1 MRRVVLTG
9 FADEISSDPGEQL
22 ATLKDTGL
30 SHLELRGVGGKG
42 VLDLSGQEI
51 AEFRQRLD
59 DAGIGVS
66 AIGSP
71 IGKVQARSD
80 LEAHYS
86 RFRIA
91 IERAHQFDSAYVR
104 IFSFYH
110 EDETADA
117 VRAVVIEQML
127 RMVEHAEREGVIL
140 VHENE
145 RGIYGDVTERCVDL
159 LQSADNPH
167 LRAAFDSA
175 NFIQAG
181 VDPSTDAWP
190 ALKPFVD
197 YFHIKDAVAESG
209 RVVPAGCGDAEL
221 EAILDDAL
229 QSGFRGF
236 LSLEPH
242 LKADDAE
249 FGGSGPERF
258 ARAVTELR
266 RILDRL
272 GVEVE

>member
-1 MRRVVLTG
+1 MVKLSG
-9 FADEISSDPGEQL
+9 FADEIAADAKEQI
-22 ATLKDTGL
+22 ATLKETGVQY
-30 SHLELRGVGGKG
+30 LELRKVGGKG
-42 VLDLSGQEI
+42 VLDLSPEEVAAFKGQ
-51 AEFRQRLD
+51 LD
-59 DAGIGVS
+59 EAGIGVS
-66 AIGSP
+66 SIGSP
-71 IGKVQARSD
+71 IGKVQIRSD
-80 LEAHYS
+80 LEAHFA
-86 RFRIA
+86 RFETA
-91 IERAHQFDSAYVR
+91 VQRAQEFAAPYIRV
-104 IFSFYH
+104 FSFYH

-117 VRAVVIEQML
+117 VRAIVIEQML

-145 RGIYGDVTERCVDL
+145 KGIYGDVTERCVDL

-175 NFIQAG
+175 NFIQSG
-181 VDPSTDAWP
+181 VDPNTDAWP

-209 RVVPAGCGDAEL
+209 RVVPAGHGDAEL

-242 LKADDAE
+242 LKANDPE

-258 ARAVTELR
+258 AIAVTELR
-266 RILDRL
+266 RLLDRL
-272 GVEVE
+272 GAEVE

>member
-1 MRRVVLTG
+1 MRPVVLSG

-30 SHLELRGVGGKG
+30 CHLELRGVGGRN
-42 VLDLSGQEI
+42 VLDLSTQEI
-51 AEFRQRLD
+51 AEFRQQLD

-71 IGKVQARSD
+71 IGKVQVRSD
-80 LEAHYS
+80 MEAHYS
-86 RFRIA
+86 RFLIA
-91 IERAHQFDSAYVR
+91 VERAHQFDSAYVR

-110 EDETADA
+110 KDETADE
-117 VRAVVIEQML
+117 VRAVVVEQL
-127 RMVEHAEREGVIL
+127 QRMVEHAEQEGVIL

-145 RGIYGDVTERCVDL
+145 KGIYGDVTERCVDL

-167 LRAAFDSA
+167 LRAVFDAA
-175 NFIQAG
+175 NFIQSG
-181 VDPSTDAWP
+181 VEPSTAWP

-209 RVVPAGCGDAEL
+209 RVVPAGHCDAEL
-221 EAILDDAL
+221 EAILGDAVK
-229 QSGFRGF
+229 SGFCGF

-242 LKADDAE
+242 LKADDPE

-258 ARAVTELR
+258 ARAVAELR
-266 RILDRL
+266 RLLDRL